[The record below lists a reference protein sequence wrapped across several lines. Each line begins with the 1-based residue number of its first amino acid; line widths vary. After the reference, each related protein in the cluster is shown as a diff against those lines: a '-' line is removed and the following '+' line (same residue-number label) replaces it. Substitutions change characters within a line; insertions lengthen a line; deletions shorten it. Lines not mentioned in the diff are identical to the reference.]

1 MAGHVT
7 KSNIEQPGGRF
18 ATTIEMKGTALT
30 ESETSVTAPAQGS
43 LGALTGTEEVSTFM
57 VAERDY
63 VIDDLFFH
71 MRLGASPEGR
81 IMLQI
86 ADPDEDPGAGT
97 NVLDRWVDLGDDMTA
112 ESGNLVTV
120 ASGNAVGNTG
130 ELEDNT
136 MISLDILPLSKSARY
151 VKRGQRVDLVLI
163 GEANV
168 EMGLATLVAD
178 SRTAIY

>member
-7 KSNIEQPGGRF
+7 KSNVEQPGGRCSM
-18 ATTIEMKGTALT
+18 TIEMKGTALT
-30 ESETSVTAPAQGS
+30 ESENSVTVPVQGS
-43 LGALTGTEEVSTFM
+43 LSSLTGTEEVSTFM

-63 VIDDLFFH
+63 VLDDLFFH

-86 ADPDEDPGAGT
+86 ANPSDDPGAGT

-120 ASGNAVGNTG
+120 GSGNAVGNTG
-130 ELEDNT
+130 EIEGDE
-136 MISLDILPLSKSARY
+136 MVALDIMPSSKSARY
-151 VKRGQRVDLVLI
+151 VKRGQRVDLVLV
-163 GEANV
+163 GEANL

-178 SRTAIY
+178 SRTSIY